1 MGSAPSSRATDAS
14 PEHARAARALPL
26 KRLGPF
32 FLPILSGLAG
42 FASFPRI
49 ALGHLAWIALVP
61 LALFIARS
69 GTLRRAFLGGFLCGA
84 VQFFPLLVWFPG
96 GAALVTVLSRPALGR
111 VSLLAFPFAWVSM
124 ELVRNYAVLG
134 GFPWL
139 QIGYSQSDYLPIVQL
154 ADLTGVYGVSFLIV
168 WVNASLALVLAE
180 GRGPRAFA
188 PLGIGAALVVSS
200 VAYGRAA

>member
-1 MGSAPSSRATDAS
+1 MGSAPSSRAPSSRATSSRATDAS

-49 ALGHLAWIALVP
+49 ALGHLAWIALD
-61 LALFIARS
+61 
-69 GTLRRAFLGGFLCGA
+69 
-84 VQFFPLLVWFPG
+84 
-96 GAALVTVLSRPALGR
+96 
-111 VSLLAFPFAWVSM
+111 
-124 ELVRNYAVLG
+124 LVRNYAVLG

-180 GRGPRAFA
+180 GRGPRALA
-188 PLGIGAALVVSS
+188 PLGIGARS
-200 VAYGRAA
+200 